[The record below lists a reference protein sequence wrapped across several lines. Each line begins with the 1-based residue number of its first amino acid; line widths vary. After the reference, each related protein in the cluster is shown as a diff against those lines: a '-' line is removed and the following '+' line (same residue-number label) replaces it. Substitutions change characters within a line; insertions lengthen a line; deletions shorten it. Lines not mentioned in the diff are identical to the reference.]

1 MEQRKILVLYTGGTI
16 GMKKNEDGVY
26 VPVKEEFLKYICNIS
41 KLNSSDCKKRGE
53 FIITFKDS
61 SVFYKIQEYD
71 KLIDSSYVTIKD
83 WKQMA
88 SDIKDNYSQYDGF
101 VILHGTDT
109 LAYTASILS
118 FMLDGLS
125 KPVILTGAMISIF
138 EDKTD
143 AINNIYWSLYFA
155 SHYDI
160 SEVCIFFNK
169 NLLRGNRTT
178 KVDTGSYDG
187 FSSPNFEPLATVN
200 LDEKTVLGSDIIRE
214 RTNNPNNLR
223 KNITLVIKNNLT
235 EKIGVLFC
243 TPTTNQVH
251 IRRSLEGAKGLVILT
266 FGNGNMNTD
275 AEGVIETLRDAIK
288 KGTVI
293 LNVTQCLKG
302 SVMSNYEPGNDL
314 HNIGVISG
322 NDITTEAAYAKMV
335 VLLQNN
341 PVDIF
346 KISVRG
352 EMTVK

>member
-53 FIITFKDS
+53 FII
-61 SVFYKIQEYD
+61 
-71 KLIDSSYVTIKD
+71 
-83 WKQMA
+83 
-88 SDIKDNYSQYDGF
+88 
-101 VILHGTDT
+101 
-109 LAYTASILS
+109 
-118 FMLDGLS
+118 
-125 KPVILTGAMISIF
+125 
-138 EDKTD
+138 
-143 AINNIYWSLYFA
+143 
-155 SHYDI
+155 
-160 SEVCIFFNK
+160 
-169 NLLRGNRTT
+169 GNRTT

-200 LDEKTVLGSDIIRE
+200 QDEKTVLGSDIIRE

-223 KNITLVIKNNLT
+223 KNIRLVIKNNLT

-341 PVDIF
+341 PADIF
-346 KISVRG
+346 KISVHG